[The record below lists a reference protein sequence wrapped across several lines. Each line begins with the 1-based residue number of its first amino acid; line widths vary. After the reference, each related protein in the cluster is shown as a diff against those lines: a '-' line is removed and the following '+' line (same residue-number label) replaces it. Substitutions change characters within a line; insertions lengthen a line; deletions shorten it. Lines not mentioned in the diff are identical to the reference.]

1 MNRIKHHVKKGD
13 HVEVI
18 SGNFRGST
26 GKILEVLPKKNRV
39 LIEGVRLIKKH
50 LRKSQD
56 NPSGHDRGTRRPD
69 PHLEC
74 ETGRTHR
81 EGRRRRAKTK
91 ATKEKKSKKPQ
102 ESSGVKSRFARMTTK
117 MKNEFY
123 REYKERV
130 MPALREQHGYKNDH
144 QIPKL
149 EKVVVNTS
157 VGSQSDVKQALE
169 DAKTELALITGQ
181 KPAET
186 RAKKSISNF
195 KLRKEQAIGAKV
207 TLRGEHMYEF
217 MERLIKA
224 SLPRIRDF
232 RGVSPKGFD
241 GNGNYTL
248 GVSDQSIFPEVELDK
263 IKRNIG
269 FDVTIV
275 TTARTNEEA
284 KSLFSEMGMPFSDR
298 PKKPV
303 APSRLT
309 IS

>member
-1 MNRIKHHVKKGD
+1 M
-13 HVEVI
+13 
-18 SGNFRGST
+18 
-26 GKILEVLPKKNRV
+26 
-39 LIEGVRLIKKH
+39 
-50 LRKSQD
+50 
-56 NPSGHDRGTRRPD
+56 
-69 PHLEC
+69 
-74 ETGRTHR
+74 
-81 EGRRRRAKTK
+81 KT
-91 ATKEKKSKKPQ
+91 E
-102 ESSGVKSRFARMTTK
+102 
-117 MKNEFY
+117 NEFY

-130 MPALREQHGYKNDH
+130 IPALKQQHGYKNLH
-144 QIPKL
+144 QIPKVN
-149 EKVVVNTS
+149 KVVINTS

-195 KLRKEQAIGAKV
+195 KLRKDQAIGAKV
-207 TLRGEHMYEF
+207 TLRGSHMYEF
-217 MERLIKA
+217 LERFIKA
-224 SLPRIRDF
+224 ALPRIRDF

-284 KSLFSEMGMPFSDR
+284 KSLLSEMGMPFSDR
-298 PKKPV
+298 AKKP
-303 APSRLT
+303 AAAAAA
-309 IS
+309 